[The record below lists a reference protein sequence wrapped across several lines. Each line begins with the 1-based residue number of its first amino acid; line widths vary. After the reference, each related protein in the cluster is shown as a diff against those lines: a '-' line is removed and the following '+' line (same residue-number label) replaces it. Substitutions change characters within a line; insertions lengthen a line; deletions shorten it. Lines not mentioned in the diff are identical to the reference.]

1 MTTRPTEGSN
11 PGSVSQRTRPS
22 IAAAMSPS
30 RPQRER
36 NAAMRWQRAAIS
48 PLLLVP
54 APLVD
59 RHPVGQIERVQLGRS
74 PARVSR
80 VIFGSMAIGSA
91 RHDRGRRIATIH
103 AALDVGMTSIDT
115 APMYDLGSCEEAV
128 GGAIRGRRDK
138 VQLLSKVGLRWDD
151 PQGRILFTTRD
162 DHGRQVAVRKNS
174 RPESIRLEVERSLGR
189 LGCDVIDIVHVH
201 MRDPLTPIEDTM
213 GALKD
218 LLREGKLR
226 AIGVSTNFGPR
237 EIAEA
242 QRALGD
248 VPLASLQLCYNL
260 LERSC
265 ETELVPVAQDD
276 SISILARSPLAMG
289 LLTGKPGPWSTFDE
303 SDLRRNMPTFHRDNL
318 RQISIAVQ
326 HGLAPIA
333 AAHGMSVAAVA
344 LAWVLSR
351 PGVSAVV
358 VGASHPHQI
367 LANAE
372 AVELELSGDEEKL
385 IEAQFEAL
393 VLNPHA
399 GLGFGRRSLL
409 QGRWLASAIGRRLG
423 R

>member
-1 MTTRPTEGSN
+1 
-11 PGSVSQRTRPS
+11 
-22 IAAAMSPS
+22 
-30 RPQRER
+30 
-36 NAAMRWQRAAIS
+36 MRWQRGSIS
-48 PLLLVP
+48 PLHLAAEPPVSR
-54 APLVD
+54 PLI
-59 RHPVGQIERVQLGRS
+59 RTIERVQLGRG
-74 PARVSR
+74 PIRVSR

-103 AALDVGMTSIDT
+103 AAVDAGMTSIDS
-115 APMYDLGSCEEAV
+115 APMYDLGACEVAV
-128 GGAIRGRRDK
+128 GEAIRGRRDR

-151 PQGRILFTTRD
+151 PRGKILFTTRD
-162 DHGRQVAVRKNS
+162 DTGRLVAVRKNS
-174 RPESIRLEVERSLGR
+174 RPESIRLEVERSLER
-189 LGCDVIDIVHVH
+189 LGCDVLDTVHVH

-226 AIGVSTNFGPR
+226 AIGVSTNFGPH

-248 VPLASLQLCYNL
+248 VPLASLQVCYNL
-260 LERSC
+260 LDRSC
-265 ETELVPVAQDD
+265 EKELVPIAQKD
-276 SISILARSPLAMG
+276 SIAILARSPLAMG
-289 LLTGKPGPWSTFDE
+289 LLTGKVGPWSTFNE
-303 SDLRRNMPTFHRDNL
+303 NDLRRNMPTFHRDNL

-333 AAHGMSVAAVA
+333 AAHDVSVAAVA
-344 LAWVLSR
+344 LAWVLNR
-351 PGVSAVV
+351 PAVSAVV

-372 AVELELSGDEEKL
+372 AIELELDADEQKQ
-385 IEAQFEAL
+385 IEQQFDAL

-399 GLGFGRRSLL
+399 GVGFGRRSLQ
-409 QGRWLASAIGRRLG
+409 QGRWLAGVVGRRIS